1 MNWENF
7 QTWLKSQ
14 LIPNPPPNSILVVDN
29 TPYHN
34 TREIK
39 ELTSTTRRA
48 EMPAITQ
55 LLRRELYKKRA
66 SRSFKNEN
74 ICETI

>member
-14 LIPNPPPNSILVVDN
+14 LIPNLPPNSILVVDN

-39 ELTSTTRRA
+39 ELTSTTRKA
-48 EMPAITQ
+48 EM
-55 LLRRELYKKRA
+55 L
-66 SRSFKNEN
+66 F
-74 ICETI
+74 